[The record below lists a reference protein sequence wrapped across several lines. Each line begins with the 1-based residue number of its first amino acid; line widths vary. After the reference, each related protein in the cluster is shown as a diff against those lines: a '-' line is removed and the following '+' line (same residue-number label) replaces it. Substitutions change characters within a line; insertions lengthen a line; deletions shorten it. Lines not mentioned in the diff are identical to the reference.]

1 MRALFGRV
9 RKKVGSTPAGG
20 RGSDVDRPAR
30 IPGRRRPQ
38 QAYRHSH
45 REDILAALPNHDR
58 SAPVASF
65 MRSPVESAS
74 LATPVEAL
82 LERLQSAMTRAL
94 FVTNSDGAIVGIV
107 TGQTLAQVMMI
118 KSARPDSRFDRRD

>member
-1 MRALFGRV
+1 MSTAQHEFPVVDGLS
-9 RKKVGSTPAGG
+9 KPVGILT
-20 RGSDVDRPAR
+20 
-30 IPGRRRPQ
+30 
-38 QAYRHSH
+38 

-65 MRSPVESAS
+65 MRSPVESVRVS
-74 LATPVEAL
+74 TPAEVL

-107 TGQTLAQVMMI
+107 TGQTLAELMMI
-118 KSARPDSRFDRRD
+118 KSAQPDWRFDRRG